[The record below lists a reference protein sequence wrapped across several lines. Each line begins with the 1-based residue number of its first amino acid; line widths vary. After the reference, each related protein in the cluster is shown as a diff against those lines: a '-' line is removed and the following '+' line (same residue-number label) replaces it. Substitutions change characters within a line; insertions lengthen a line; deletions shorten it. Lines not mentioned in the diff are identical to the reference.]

1 MMHDETPGD
10 GTPIRLHG
18 EASDF
23 GQLFNLVPQ
32 AIALADAQ
40 IHRLVVVNDSFCE
53 LSGYTRAE
61 LLGQTHTALALYSED
76 SRKRLTEALERSD
89 TVNGWELSLKTKDDE
104 TRNAS
109 VFARRIRMAGRDLSY
124 LVFVDETDRRRL
136 ESHLQQTQ
144 KMEALGTMVA
154 GIAHEINNPVNL
166 ITFNID
172 LLKKVW
178 RDVLPVL
185 EAADPKHGQRKY
197 GGLTCRFLADNVD
210 QLHHDMYMA
219 AGHISK
225 IVTDLKNFSKKE
237 EITDTAPLSLNEAVK
252 NALRLA
258 QPAVKASGIGVALQ
272 LADRLPLMVGNLH
285 NIEQIILNLVLNA
298 IQATESATGRIR
310 IQTGQDPG
318 ENHIWLSV
326 ADNGRGIAPSIRDKI
341 FDPFVTD
348 RLNAGGT
355 GLGLAVTYSLTRAH
369 GGEIHFET
377 NAGAG
382 TVFTVSFPVKRRPR
396 GSRILVVDD
405 EKWIREFLTATLTQ
419 DRPYRVDEAA
429 NGVEACIKLGAYRPD
444 LLILDM
450 FMPHM
455 DGLEVCRTIR
465 KTPELSAMQVLLST
479 GFPGHP
485 KLEEAAQL
493 GFTEVFFKPIKI
505 EEFLDK
511 VDRVL
516 GRAPEELPA
525 RAGSAAAPG

>member
-1 MMHDETPGD
+1 MMYDETPDG
-10 GTPIRLHG
+10 GTPILLHG
-18 EASDF
+18 EESDF
-23 GQLFNLVPQ
+23 AKLFNLVPQ

-40 IHRLVVVNDSFCE
+40 IHRLVAVNDRFCE
-53 LSGYTRAE
+53 LTGHTRAE
-61 LLGQTHTALALYSED
+61 LLGKTHTALALYSED
-76 SRKRLTEALERSD
+76 SHKRLIEALERCGTVSD
-89 TVNGWELSLKTKDDE
+89 WELSLKTSDDE
-104 TRNAS
+104 TRNTS
-109 VFARRIRMAGRDLSY
+109 VFARKISIAGRNLHY
-124 LVFVDETDRRRL
+124 MVFTDETDRRRL

-178 RDVLPVL
+178 QDVLPIL
-185 EAADPKHGQRKY
+185 KAAEENQGQRKY

-210 QLHHDMYMA
+210 QLHRDMHMA
-219 AGHISK
+219 ANHIGK

-237 EITDTAPLSLNEAVK
+237 EITDTEPLQLNEAVK
-252 NALRLA
+252 NVLRLA
-258 QPAVKASGIGVALQ
+258 QPAVKASGVKVVLL
-272 LADRLPLMVGNLH
+272 LADRLPLMMGNLH

-298 IQATESATGRIR
+298 IQATESANARIR
-310 IQTGQDPG
+310 IETGHDPDG
-318 ENHIWLSV
+318 GRIWLSV
-326 ADNGRGIAPSIRDKI
+326 ADNGRGIAPSIRDKV

-377 NAGAG
+377 DVGTG
-382 TVFTVSFPVKRRPR
+382 TVFTVSFPVKRKPR
-396 GSRILVVDD
+396 GAKILIVDD

-419 DRPYRVDEAA
+419 DRPFQVDEAA
-429 NGVEACIKLGAYRPD
+429 NGIEACIKLGAYRPD

-485 KLEEAAQL
+485 KLEEAAQM
-493 GFTEVFFKPIKI
+493 GFTQVFFKPIKI

-516 GRAPEELPA
+516 GPQPE
-525 RAGSAAAPG
+525 